1 MRVDKGEISQKI
13 GELKSVVPK
22 KSNTPVMQSILV
34 KDGYLIGSNQEMTV
48 QAKLEGAESELF
60 LIPAKAFDLIQN
72 LPDGEVEI
80 TADAKN
86 VITIKAGKIKNT
98 FASKDPKLFSTGP
111 SVSEELSTM
120 TVDSKELKE
129 CMSHVLYAVAQ
140 QNSNQ
145 MMCAMCLDCH
155 DGYLNFAG
163 LDGRMIAWDRLKYD
177 GEYKMLIPRAAVQK
191 MISLD
196 IVGPVSIQASRLRA
210 IFSTDEYIV
219 ETRLVEGKFFPFQKM
234 FNELNLYATV
244 NRKEMLSAINRA
256 DICRDDSSKEPIR
269 IDFEKGIM
277 KVYLKGKTANYSEEI
292 SLSEEIANKVTI
304 AFNPK
309 LLMDTL
315 KAFGSTE
322 IRLNMIDG
330 KNPMIVKADDC
341 ELQSV
346 VLPVNTAG

>member
-1 MRVDKGEISQKI
+1 MKVDKAELSQKI
-13 GELKSVVPK
+13 GKLKGVVPK

-34 KDGYLIGSNQEMTV
+34 KDGYLIGSNQELTV
-48 QAKLEGAESELF
+48 QAKLEGAESESF

-80 TADAKN
+80 TSDTDH

-98 FASKDPKLFSTGP
+98 FASMDPKLFN
-111 SVSEELSTM
+111 VVEESKEEYTTM

-140 QNSNQ
+140 QSANSV
-145 MMCAMCLDCH
+145 MCAMYLDCH

-163 LDGRMIAWDRLKYD
+163 LDGRLIAWDKLKYD
-177 GEYKMLIPRAAVQK
+177 GDYKMLIPRAAVEK
-191 MISLD
+191 LISLD
-196 IVGPVSIQASRLRA
+196 ITGAVSVQASKLRA
-210 IFSTDEYIV
+210 IFSTEEYIV
-219 ETRLVEGKFFPFQKM
+219 ETRLVDGKFYAFQKM
-234 FNELNLYATV
+234 FNELDLYAVV
-244 NRKEMLSAINRA
+244 NRKEMLDAIVRA
-256 DICRDDSSKEPIR
+256 NICRDESSKDPIR
-269 IDFEKGIM
+269 IDFEKDTM
-277 KVYLKGKTANYSEEI
+277 RVYLKTKTANYSEEI
-292 SLSEEIANKVTI
+292 TLAEEIGNKVTI

-309 LLMDTL
+309 LIMDTL
-315 KAFGSTE
+315 KAFSSAE

-341 ELQSV
+341 DLQSV